1 MRKLTGQK
9 LADVYGN
16 RYAQDLQRV
25 AEVETL
31 PAIYARYIGGGWIE
45 LSGRDLPS
53 HIDLRTLSPNG
64 WALHGKVRCK
74 KAREFV
80 RRFDTGESPIMG

>member
-16 RYAQDLQRV
+16 RYAQNLQRV
-25 AEVETL
+25 ADVETL
-31 PAIYARYIGGGWIE
+31 PTIYARYIGGGWIE
-45 LSGRDLPS
+45 LSGDGLPP
-53 HIDLRTLSPNG
+53 HKDLRALYPNNWG
-64 WALHGKVRCK
+64 LHAKVRSK

-80 RRFDTGESPIMG
+80 RRFDAGESPIMG